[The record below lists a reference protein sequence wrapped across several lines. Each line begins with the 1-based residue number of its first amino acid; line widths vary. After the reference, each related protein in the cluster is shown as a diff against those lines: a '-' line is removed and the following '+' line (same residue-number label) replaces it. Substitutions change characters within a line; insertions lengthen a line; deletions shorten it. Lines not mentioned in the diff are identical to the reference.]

1 MRTGATLRP
10 HQRGAQ
16 KLLAQ
21 YGDRLLCVRYRYD
34 EQHKTRLKTVELIV
48 EKQPWEPQRA
58 RKVGDQLVAIQ
69 VAVSEMDIRNQVK
82 RAGGVWNPQRRVWE
96 LRYDQVIS
104 LGLTHRI
111 VPTEGRLLNVET
123 HWLLYGETCFYP

>member
-1 MRTGATLRP
+1 MCIGATLCP

-21 YGDRLLCVRYRYD
+21 YGDRLLRVRYRYD

-82 RAGGVWNPQRRVWE
+82 RVRGV
-96 LRYDQVIS
+96 
-104 LGLTHRI
+104 
-111 VPTEGRLLNVET
+111 
-123 HWLLYGETCFYP
+123 